1 MGCAGGGVSTF
12 KRRWFACQLCGVET
26 TAFAWDYDAAPEHC
40 SMAMVETGD
49 HGEIAPA
56 VIDDQ
61 LDGGP
66 RRFETLGH
74 DAPYIESKSQLR
86 REAEARGLI
95 PVGDRKPAE
104 YFARQ
109 RKRHDEEL
117 RELGRNVEY

>member
-1 MGCAGGGVSTF
+1 VTCDRCYRPLDEGKHGWMLCPLEP
-12 KRRWFACQLCGVET
+12 RRGF
-26 TAFAWDYDAAPEHC
+26 
-40 SMAMVETGD
+40 M
-49 HGEIAPA
+49 

-61 LDGGP
+61 LEGGP

-95 PVGDRKPAE
+95 PVGDRKPAS

>member
-1 MGCAGGGVSTF
+1 VSTF
-12 KRRWFACQLCGVET
+12 KRRLYECPSCEHRAV
-26 TAFAWDYDAAPEHC
+26 AYAWDYDPMPQCQHHG
-40 SMAMVETGD
+40 AMVETGGTVTA
-49 HGEIAPA
+49 HS

-61 LDGGP
+61 LEGGP

-109 RKRHDEEL
+109 RRLHDEEL
-117 RELGRNVEY
+117 RDRGRNVEY

>member
-1 MGCAGGGVSTF
+1 VSVF
-12 KRRWFACQLCGVET
+12 KRRWFACLACAVET
-26 TAFAWDYDAAPEHC
+26 NALAWDYDEPPQHC
-40 SMAMVETGD
+40 GLPMYETG
-49 HGEIAPA
+49 EPNAVAPA

-61 LDGGP
+61 LEGGP